1 MTRLSDVG
9 GKGGGVQRGVGE
21 MEGGV
26 EGEGEGEG
34 VTIGEAVSAGTSVVV
49 TSVPTIAGSTVLMS
63 GCSGV
68 IVGRRERG
76 RAAEVLLVTRGDIT
90 AMEVV
95 VD

>member
-26 EGEGEGEG
+26 EGEGEGKGEG

-49 TSVPTIAGSTVLMS
+49 TSAPTVAGSTVLMS

-68 IVGRRERG
+68 TVGRRERG
-76 RAAEVLLVTRGDIT
+76 RAAEVLLVTR
-90 AMEVV
+90 
-95 VD
+95 